1 MQLVSSKILA
11 ISLSSDIVNT
21 EYLQKQLDA
30 ISIIFSEVEIEH
42 VNENDPRL
50 PIYTTTPDRFPC
62 IMMFRD
68 GARKKVVHA
77 KFTER
82 DFVEWVVDNLG

>member
-1 MQLVSSKILA
+1 VGSKILA
-11 ISLSSDIVNT
+11 FSYSGDPDNT

-30 ISIIFSEVEIEH
+30 ISITFSELEIEH
-42 VNENDPRL
+42 VNETDARL
-50 PIYTTTPDRFPC
+50 ALYTTTPERFPC
-62 IMMFRD
+62 IMMFKD

-77 KFTER
+77 KFSER

>member
-1 MQLVSSKILA
+1 MQLVGSKILA
-11 ISLSSDIVNT
+11 FSLSSDIVNT

>member
-1 MQLVSSKILA
+1 MGSKILA
-11 ISLSSDIVNT
+11 FSYSGDPINT

-30 ISIIFSEVEIEH
+30 ICITFPELEVEL

-50 PIYTTTPDRFPC
+50 ALYSKTPERFPC

-77 KFTER
+77 KFNER
-82 DFVEWVVDNLG
+82 EFVEWVVDNLG

>member
-1 MQLVSSKILA
+1 MRNKIIA
-11 ISLSSDIVNT
+11 FSLSSDIVNT
-21 EYLQKQLDA
+21 EYMQNQLDA
-30 ISIIFSEVEIEH
+30 ISITFPEVQIEH

-50 PIYTTTPDRFPC
+50 ALYSNTPDRFPC
-62 IMMFRD
+62 IIMFRD
-68 GARKKVVHA
+68 GARKKVTHA

>member
-1 MQLVSSKILA
+1 MRSKIIA
-11 ISLSSDIVNT
+11 FSLSSDIVNT
-21 EYLQKQLDA
+21 EYMQNQLDA
-30 ISIIFSEVEIEH
+30 ISITFPEVQIEH

-50 PIYTTTPDRFPC
+50 ALYSNTPDRFPC
-62 IMMFRD
+62 IIMFRD
-68 GARKKVVHA
+68 GARKKVTHA

>member
-1 MQLVSSKILA
+1 MRSKILA
-11 ISLSSDIVNT
+11 FSLSSDIVNT

-30 ISIIFSEVEIEH
+30 ISITFPEIQTEH

-50 PIYTTTPDRFPC
+50 ALYSATPDRFPC

-68 GARKKVVHA
+68 GARIRVTHA
-77 KFTER
+77 KFSDR
-82 DFVEWVVDNLG
+82 DFEEWVVDNLG

>member
-1 MQLVSSKILA
+1 MGSKILA
-11 ISLSSDIVNT
+11 FSYSGDPVNT

-30 ISIIFSEVEIEH
+30 ICITFSELEVEH
-42 VNENDPRL
+42 VNETDPRL
-50 PIYTTTPDRFPC
+50 ALYSTITNRFPC
-62 IMMFRD
+62 LMMFKD
-68 GARKKVVHA
+68 GARKRVTHA

>member
-1 MQLVSSKILA
+1 MGSKILA
-11 ISLSSDIVNT
+11 FSNSGDLVNT

-30 ISIIFSEVEIEH
+30 ISILFPSVEIEH
-42 VNENDPRL
+42 LNENDARL
-50 PIYTTTPDRFPC
+50 ALYTTTPNRFPC

-77 KFTER
+77 KFNER
-82 DFVEWVVDNLG
+82 QFIEWVVDNLG

>member
-1 MQLVSSKILA
+1 MSSKILA
-11 ISLSSDIVNT
+11 FSLSTDIVNT

-30 ISIIFSEVEIEH
+30 ISIIFSEVQVEH

-50 PIYTTTPDRFPC
+50 ALYSDTPNRFPC

-68 GARKKVVHA
+68 GARQRVTHA
-77 KFTER
+77 KFSER

>member
-1 MQLVSSKILA
+1 MGSKILA
-11 ISLSSDIVNT
+11 FSDSSDLVNT

-30 ISIIFSEVEIEH
+30 ISIIFPEVEIEH
-42 VNENDPRL
+42 VNENDARL
-50 PIYTTTPDRFPC
+50 ALYSDTPNRLPC

-68 GARKKVVHA
+68 GARKRVTHA
-77 KFTER
+77 KFNER

>member
-1 MQLVSSKILA
+1 MRSKIIA
-11 ISLSSDIVNT
+11 FSLSSDIVNT
-21 EYLQKQLDA
+21 EYMQKQLDA
-30 ISIIFSEVEIEH
+30 ISITFPEVQIEH

-50 PIYTTTPDRFPC
+50 ALYSNTPDRFPC
-62 IMMFRD
+62 IIMFRD
-68 GARKKVVHA
+68 GARKKVTHA

>member
-1 MQLVSSKILA
+1 VRNKIIA
-11 ISLSSDIVNT
+11 FSLSSDIVNT
-21 EYLQKQLDA
+21 EYMQNQLDA
-30 ISIIFSEVEIEH
+30 ISITFPEVQIEH

-50 PIYTTTPDRFPC
+50 ALYSNTPDRFPC
-62 IMMFRD
+62 IIMFRD
-68 GARKKVVHA
+68 GARKKVTHA

>member
-30 ISIIFSEVEIEH
+30 ISIIFPEVQIEH
-42 VNENDPRL
+42 VNESDPRFAL
-50 PIYTTTPDRFPC
+50 YTTKTDRFPC
-62 IMMFRD
+62 LIMLRD
-68 GARKKVVHA
+68 GARKKVTHA

>member
-1 MQLVSSKILA
+1 MAHKIVA
-11 ISLSSDIVNT
+11 FSDSNDLVNT
-21 EYLQKQLDA
+21 EYMQTQLDA
-30 ISIIFSEVEIEH
+30 ISITFPEVEIEH

-50 PIYTTTPDRFPC
+50 ALYSDTPDRLPC
-62 IMMFRD
+62 LMMFKN
-68 GARKKVVHA
+68 GARKRVTHA

>member
-1 MQLVSSKILA
+1 MRSKI
-11 ISLSSDIVNT
+11 IVFSLSSDIVNT
-21 EYLQKQLDA
+21 EYMQNQLDA
-30 ISIIFSEVEIEH
+30 ISITFPEVQIEH

-50 PIYTTTPDRFPC
+50 ALYSNTPDRFPC
-62 IMMFRD
+62 IIMFRD
-68 GARKKVVHA
+68 GARKKVTHA

>member
-1 MQLVSSKILA
+1 MRSKIIA
-11 ISLSSDIVNT
+11 FSLSSDIVNT
-21 EYLQKQLDA
+21 EYMQNQLDA
-30 ISIIFSEVEIEH
+30 ISIIFPEVQIEH

-50 PIYTTTPDRFPC
+50 ALYSNTPDRFPC
-62 IMMFRD
+62 IIMFRD
-68 GARKKVVHA
+68 GARKKVTHA